1 MHKKARKLIRTYF
14 QMYRLWKTLGSKNRY
29 CSPSLY
35 ASINLIECDIGRST
49 RILCLLP
56 KFSRLC
62 TLRYKHKLPS
72 TVRISPRTIRCKY
85 TKVLELKRFLNDFK
99 RFLAKQSFLLDC
111 FVPRSDA
118 KQQQSPVGAID
129 NKQVVERSGTPA
141 YKSVW

>member
-62 TLRYKHKLPS
+62 TLRHKHKSPS
-72 TVRISPRTIRCKY
+72 TARISPRTIDGKN
-85 TKVLELKRFLNDFK
+85 TKNFKSLIEIRIIFQIKAVL
-99 RFLAKQSFLLDC
+99 
-111 FVPRSDA
+111 
-118 KQQQSPVGAID
+118 SPESQMLSHPAQNPTDRTCD
-129 NKQVVERSGTPA
+129 NKQA
-141 YKSVW
+141 D